1 MADVRA
7 DNISAIEP
15 QSTFCLFET
24 TPLGWTLQV
33 LYAVPTESQARHKGG
48 KRMRRVWS
56 AASGLGG
63 AALLLIG
70 ASGVCAQDWP
80 TRPIKMVSPLAPGG
94 AVDAIGHA
102 VGDAF
107 SVATKLP
114 VTLDHRPGGGGTL
127 AAVTVARAEPDGTT
141 LLLGSA
147 AALNVAPVLA
157 KNFPPDLVAN
167 LTSLTLAVEL
177 PMCLV
182 VNKSLPVSNI
192 TELIAYAKA
201 RPGKLGFGSSGP
213 NTVHHIAGE
222 FLKVYAGID
231 WFHVPY
237 RGGSLSMTDLL
248 AGQIPVLF
256 ATLSTASPFIDS
268 GAVKVIGMV
277 EDKRSR
283 SRPNI
288 PTIGESLPGYAMPQS
303 WVGFLGPP
311 RMSATLVARMNAEL
325 VAAISTPK
333 TRKALEDGGFEVN
346 TSTPAEFTSVIK
358 AGLERYKKITAEAG
372 IEAQ

>member
-1 MADVRA
+1 MER
-7 DNISAIEP
+7 I
-15 QSTFCLFET
+15 
-24 TPLGWTLQV
+24 
-33 LYAVPTESQARHKGG
+33 
-48 KRMRRVWS
+48 WS
-56 AASGLGG
+56 AAGGLAV
-63 AALLLIG
+63 AALLLLLAG
-70 ASGVCAQDWP
+70 ASSVCAQDWP
-80 TRPIKMVSPLAPGG
+80 TRPIKIVSPLAPGG
-94 AVDAIGHA
+94 AADVIGHA

-114 VTLDHRPGGGGTL
+114 VIVDHRPGGGGTL
-127 AAVTVARAEPDGTT
+127 AAVTVARADPDGTT

-157 KNFPPDLVAN
+157 KNFPSDLLDN
-167 LTSLTLAVEL
+167 LTPLALAVDL

-201 RPGKLGFGSSGP
+201 HPGKLAFGSSGP
-213 NTVHHIAGE
+213 NTVHHIAGQY
-222 FLKVYAGID
+222 LKAYAGID
-231 WFHVPY
+231 WVHVPY
-237 RGGSLSMTDLL
+237 RGGSLAMTDLL

-256 ATLSTASPFIDS
+256 ATLSTAIPFIDS

-288 PTIGESLPGYAMPQS
+288 PTIGESLPGYAIPPS

-311 RMSATLVARMNAEL
+311 RMSAPLVARMNAEL

-333 TRKALEDGGFEVN
+333 ARKTLEDSGFEVD
-346 TSTPAEFTSVIK
+346 TSTPEEFASVIK
-358 AGLERYKKITAEAG
+358 TGLERYKRITAAAG
-372 IEAQ
+372 IDPE